1 MMATLPLRSGH
12 SIRFIRALGVLG
24 LLWAS
29 GTFSLRA
36 QSSSDLCNLNLAHQ
50 YAVNTTCVPHAFNK
64 PGTYTFN
71 YNPGGCN
78 ASNNEDA
85 FGWFTATSALTTVQF
100 TPNNG
105 DAILHV
111 LAACGGISLGCSDG
125 AGGGGAETV
134 TIPTT
139 PGLNYIVR
147 VQRYNG
153 DGSFNGNLCIRATN
167 CLYRLNLYDTY
178 GDGWGT
184 YAGPALVE
192 IFVNGVSLG
201 LYTLGTGFGGYVDFG
216 VNDGDDVQV
225 YYYPNGAVFPEEN
238 YFDLTVAGQCLY
250 STDNPPNVALPY
262 AVTADCTPSTAA
274 LAQDCVGGATICG
287 NGNIQSNST
296 HTGCAVDLNPSNT
309 GCLLGEENQGT
320 WFYFSPSASG
330 TVGFTLVPQN
340 STDDYDFALWGPYSA
355 AQCPAGPPLRCSYF
369 DGTYY
374 NYTTTGM
381 GNGATEASEGAY
393 HPAPPALPPFT
404 LTDPNADG
412 WVSTLNVTAGQVYV
426 LYIDNYS
433 TSGQDFTLTWNLT
446 NGASLDCAT
455 LPVELLSLKATPH
468 HDVID
473 VTWATATEQ
482 NSDFFDVQRSADSEH
497 FTTIGTVDAAGDAQF
512 RSDYLYTDQQPLH
525 GANYYRLKQVDR
537 DGAYAYSQTVVAFM
551 GLGGGKPVIF
561 PNPATD
567 VLNVA
572 FRSPLDGEAVISVQD
587 ALGRTI
593 GQRAVQAVR
602 GASTVTLPTYGLA
615 RGWYNVRIDLPDG
628 ASLRS
633 EGFIIE
639 R

>member
-1 MMATLPLRSGH
+1 MMATLPLRSGL
-12 SIRFIRALGVLG
+12 SFQSLRALGLLG

-29 GTFSLRA
+29 GTLGLWA
-36 QSSSDLCNLNLAHQ
+36 QSSSDLCNLNPAYQ

-111 LAACGGISLGCSDG
+111 LAACGGTSLGCSDG
-125 AGGGGAETV
+125 AGGGGTETV

-147 VQRYNG
+147 VQRFNG
-153 DGSFNGNLCIRATN
+153 DGAFNGNLCIRATD

-184 YAGPALVE
+184 YGGPAFVE

-201 LYTLGTGFGGYVDFG
+201 LYTLGNGFGGYVEFG

-262 AVTADCTPSTAA
+262 TITADCTPSTSA

-287 NGNIQSNST
+287 NDNVQNNST
-296 HTGCAVDLNPSNT
+296 HTGCALDLNASNT
-309 GCLLGEENQGT
+309 GCLLAEERQGT
-320 WFYFSPSASG
+320 WYYFSPSTGG
-330 TVGFTLVPQN
+330 TMGFTINPN
-340 STDDYDFALWGPYSA
+340 GNIDYDFALWGPFSS
-355 AQCPAGPPLRCSYF
+355 AQCPTGAPLRCSF
-369 DGTYY
+369 ANGLNTPTY
-374 NYTTTGM
+374 NTGM
-381 GNGATEASEGAY
+381 GNGAG
-393 HPAPPALPPFT
+393 
-404 LTDPNADG
+404 DNAEDEYGDG
-412 WVSTLNVTAGQVYV
+412 WVSTINVTAGQVYV
-426 LYIDNYS
+426 LYIDNFS
-433 TSGQDFTLTWNLT
+433 ATGQDFTLTWNLT

-455 LPVELLSLKATPH
+455 LPVELLSLEATPH

-512 RSDYLYTDQQPLH
+512 RSDYLFTDQQPLH

-639 R
+639 H